1 MGLGEKEFIVSQRG
15 VICLSVLSLL
25 GAGQLLRAAPVNVE
39 DVYNPRDKLLNR
51 TSTTVSYEH
60 DITDTGFDPTSD
72 EVLAAQLKIILYD
85 DSRHDTSEEVN
96 INLDGSNYGTYEV
109 DFGHFKTFVDIQL
122 LQDDGKLV
130 VTLTRETG
138 DFYFDKSVL
147 KVRYDEDGLVSATPT
162 GGSTPTGGGT
172 GAGAL
177 AVPEPASLL
186 LLGLGGAG
194 LGLAGLIRKR
204 RRAA

>member
-1 MGLGEKEFIVSQRG
+1 MTRSTQALFGLALLALPVMAH
-15 VICLSVLSLL
+15 SV
-25 GAGQLLRAAPVNVE
+25 G
-39 DVYNPRDKLLNR
+39 
-51 TSTTVSYEH
+51 
-60 DITDTGFDPTSD
+60 
-72 EVLAAQLKIILYD
+72 AAQPQARPFASQTI
-85 DSRHDTSEEVN
+85 R
-96 INLDGSNYGTYEV
+96 
-109 DFGHFKTFVDIQL
+109 
-122 LQDDGKLV
+122 QDDGKLV